1 MKLGDFIL
9 LAIFAGLPLWLA
21 VRAWRRYFTLGTA
34 PIGDLFQLRVGL
46 ALISAATCMWIA
58 TFGIMVLE
66 DFNGVARSIGQNL
79 SPVTVGLVNFL
90 LCIGGLG
97 CSGFG
102 WTAARGT
109 LPLRKAIGVSSA
121 CLMVLWLFVLGNPH

>member
-1 MKLGDFIL
+1 MKFGDFIL
-9 LAIFAGLPLWLA
+9 IAIFAGLPVWLA
-21 VRAWRRYFTLGTA
+21 VRAWRQYFTIGTA
-34 PIGDLFQLRVGL
+34 TIGDLFQLRTGL
-46 ALISAATCMWIA
+46 VLISAATCMWVA

-90 LCIGGLG
+90 LCVGGLG

-102 WTAARGT
+102 WKAAHGT
-109 LPLRKAIGVSSA
+109 RSLRKAICVSSA
-121 CLMVLWLFVLGNPH
+121 CVMAMWLFVLLNPH